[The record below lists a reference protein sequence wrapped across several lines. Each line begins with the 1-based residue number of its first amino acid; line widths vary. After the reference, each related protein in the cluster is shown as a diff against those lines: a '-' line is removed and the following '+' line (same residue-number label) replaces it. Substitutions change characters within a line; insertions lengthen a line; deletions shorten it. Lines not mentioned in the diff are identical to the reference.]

1 MGQLERVQPVV
12 WRGPAGAGPL
22 PRPGGG
28 GRRPPVHRRQ
38 QGAAV
43 LRPGALPST
52 QGEDNNN
59 NNYYNYINI
68 NNNNNQADH
77 HHTRPGARVPRDVP
91 RVRQPLR
98 HGGARLP
105 AVRCRGGR
113 AAADLW
119 RGRGL
124 PLLLLA
130 EGGG

>member
-1 MGQLERVQPVV
+1 MGQLERVQQVV
-12 WRGPAGAGPL
+12 WWGPAGAGPL

-43 LRPGALPST
+43 LRPGALPCI

-59 NNYYNYINI
+59 YNNNNNNNNI
-68 NNNNNQADH
+68 NNNQADH

>member
-1 MGQLERVQPVV
+1 MGQLERVQPGV
-12 WRGPAGAGPL
+12 WRGAPGAGSL

-43 LRPGALPST
+43 LRPGALSSL
-52 QGEDNNN
+52 QGADNI
-59 NNYYNYINI
+59 NNYNYNY

-105 AVRCRGGR
+105 EVRCRGGR
-113 AAADLW
+113 AAADVR